1 MSGRWITRKLLETA
15 LRSFAFKLAAAAL
28 IFAVVPVLIAQQV
41 RLADRQ
47 RGDLLLHLIQEQGRL
62 AGEAVFP
69 LLDRFSPRTASALD
83 GAVTRLAAGGLS
95 LKLLFRPAKARDG
108 AFLLVASAPER
119 GAAEGRAAMAR
130 LAASGVLAPLAGS
143 CRGQSPLALR
153 LPADGGGA
161 GQDLLTYLAPHD
173 TPQGC
178 WVVLAA
184 QPTGSL
190 PERLIGRPFWRS
202 PEIRAAA
209 SIYLLMAVLVLSIF
223 IDAWRNLGRFRKVA
237 QGMGRKPAPSFAAG
251 NRIPELAEVAAGL
264 DAMVGA
270 LSRSE
275 TLLRQAAEE
284 NAHALKGPLAVISQS
299 LEPLRRA
306 VPEEDGRARRSLEV
320 IEQSVERLDQLVS
333 LARRIDE
340 AIAGLIDCPRHPV
353 ALSLLLERQGR
364 GYARLA
370 AERGVG
376 LDLDLT
382 PGLMVAGSEE
392 MLETITENVLDNALD
407 FAPAGSRVTLSLS
420 AEGDWLR
427 LRVRD
432 RGPGVALDQLERIF
446 GRHVSRR
453 PGEEGGEA
461 HYGLGL
467 WLVRRNAEAM
477 GGTAAAAPA
486 AEGGLDVTVTL
497 PRLSG

>member
-1 MSGRWITRKLLETA
+1 MSGRWITRKLVKAA

-28 IFAVVPVLIAQQV
+28 IFAVVPLLIAQQV

-62 AGEAVFP
+62 AGEALFP
-69 LLDRFSPRTASALD
+69 LLDRFSPRTAPALS
-83 GAVTRLAAGGLS
+83 GAVARLAAGGLS
-95 LKLLFRPAKARDG
+95 LKLLFRPAAARDG

-119 GAAEGRAAMAR
+119 GPAEGPAALAR
-130 LAASGVLAPLAGS
+130 LAASGVLAPLAAT
-143 CRGQSPLALR
+143 CQGQSPLALR
-153 LPADGGGA
+153 LPAGSGA
-161 GQDLLTYLAPHD
+161 QGQDLLTYLAPHA
-173 TPQGC
+173 TPRGC

-223 IDAWRNLGRFRKVA
+223 IDAWRNLQRFRKVA
-237 QGMGRKPAPSFAAG
+237 QGMGRKPAPSFAEG

-306 VPEEDGRARRSLEV
+306 VPEADNRARRSLEV
-320 IEQSVERLDQLVS
+320 IGQSVERLDQLVS
-333 LARRIDE
+333 VARRIDE
-340 AIAGLIDCPRHPV
+340 AIAGLIDCPRQPV
-353 ALSLLLERQGR
+353 ALSALLRRLGQ

-370 AERGVG
+370 DERGLR
-376 LDLDLT
+376 LDLALA
-382 PGLMVAGSEE
+382 PGLVVAGSEE
-392 MLETITENVLDNALD
+392 MLETIVENLLDNALD
-407 FAPAGSRVTLSLS
+407 FAPAGSGLTLSLE
-420 AEGDWLR
+420 AERDRLH

-432 RGPGVALDQLERIF
+432 QGPGVAADQLERIF

-453 PGEEGGEA
+453 PDQDGGA

-477 GGTAAAAPA
+477 GGGASARRAAG
-486 AEGGLDVTVTL
+486 GGLEVTVTL
-497 PRLSG
+497 PRFFG